1 MRLGPVIAAGL
12 FAPTALAATSFETFN
27 PLLRYRP
34 HSQKRSTEVPPVVRR
49 QTSTSPFLNAN
60 TTKFAVDG
68 NGIPDVDF
76 DVGES
81 YAGTLPVGNVG
92 NSTDGQMFFWFFPT
106 AAADQP
112 KEIIIWLNG
121 GPGCSSLSGMIQENG
136 PFQWQSGTF
145 KPNANPWSWHQLTN
159 VVWVEQPIGTG
170 FSTGTVTAQSEDDVA
185 QQFMGFWRNFVDA
198 FGLQGYKI
206 YVTGE
211 SYAGAYCP
219 FISSNMLDA
228 NDTTYFNVNGMLI
241 YDPVITGGSAGIAPT
256 NYFVDYWRNVMPFN
270 DSTAASIA
278 NASKSCGFDDFT
290 DKYLT
295 FPPSG
300 QQPDVCAQP
309 GINADCTNYIDGC
322 DVFDAAF
329 SAIFDI
335 NPGFNIYQVGQILPV
350 PDDVLGFPTSIMYT
364 APGRQIYFNR
374 TDVKQAI
381 HAPLDVNWEICAE
394 KSVFAGGDNS
404 DPSSYRAI
412 PNVIDRTKNVQI
424 AHGTM
429 DMVLLANGTLLG
441 IQNMTWGGQMGF
453 QSEPRDPLFVPHHP
467 NPDVAGSSG
476 QGVLGTWHSERGLT
490 WALVDLTG
498 HMVPTW
504 QAGVAFRQIEVLL
517 GRVENLASTTAF
529 PIYSNAT
536 QPDASQLGFGTA
548 WYGFEDASSG
558 ISEPAR
564 ATAGKTSGSMSLTMR
579 RGSFT
584 DSIGKDTVYKVLGL
598 SLSLL
603 LILGL

>member
-1 MRLGPVIAAGL
+1 M
-12 FAPTALAATSFETFN
+12 
-27 PLLRYRP
+27 
-34 HSQKRSTEVPPVVRR
+34 
-49 QTSTSPFLNAN
+49 
-60 TTKFAVDG
+60 
-68 NGIPDVDF
+68 
-76 DVGES
+76 
-81 YAGTLPVGNVG
+81 
-92 NSTDGQMFFWFFPT
+92 
-106 AAADQP
+106 
-112 KEIIIWLNG
+112 
-121 GPGCSSLSGMIQENG
+121 
-136 PFQWQSGTF
+136 
-145 KPNANPWSWHQLTN
+145 
-159 VVWVEQPIGTG
+159 
-170 FSTGTVTAQSEDDVA
+170 
-185 QQFMGFWRNFVDA
+185 
-198 FGLQGYKI
+198 
-206 YVTGE
+206 
-211 SYAGAYCP
+211 
-219 FISSNMLDA
+219 
-228 NDTTYFNVNGMLI
+228 
-241 YDPVITGGSAGIAPT
+241 
-256 NYFVDYWRNVMPFN
+256 
-270 DSTAASIA
+270 
-278 NASKSCGFDDFT
+278 
-290 DKYLT
+290 
-295 FPPSG
+295 
-300 QQPDVCAQP
+300 
-309 GINADCTNYIDGC
+309 
-322 DVFDAAF
+322 
-329 SAIFDI
+329 
-335 NPGFNIYQVGQILPV
+335 
-350 PDDVLGFPTSIMYT
+350 
-364 APGRQIYFNR
+364 
-374 TDVKQAI
+374 KQAI

-564 ATAGKTSGSMSLTMR
+564 ATAGKSEYCLFLFSLAAYSTATRSFR
-579 RGSFT
+579 RVFDELLTICLLSSFWL
-584 DSIGKDTVYKVLGL
+584 DVVDDAEGL
-598 SLSLL
+598 FHRLHRQGHSL
-603 LILGL
+603 